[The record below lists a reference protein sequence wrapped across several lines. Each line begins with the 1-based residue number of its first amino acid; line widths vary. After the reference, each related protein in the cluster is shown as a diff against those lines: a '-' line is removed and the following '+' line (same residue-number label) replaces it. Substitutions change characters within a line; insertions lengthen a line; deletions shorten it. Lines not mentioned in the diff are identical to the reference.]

1 MLRMKVLTQLN
12 GRQREEVRAL
22 ESLCREQDNI
32 EGGISLTADEDAGT
46 APKYFLCYDEELLA
60 GFAIMYR
67 MPDMTAEVCSYI
79 HPQYRKR
86 TMYKK
91 LGTAVCR
98 EFKQEGISIGYYV
111 FEPHVSRDF
120 DEIAGRGYFTYSYS
134 EYLMEWKYSY
144 QLLPTNTLTLQ
155 PVSEQNREAAAQLLA
170 GAFSMPEQEA
180 AARIPELESG
190 GCVYYAVWQHG
201 EMVGVFALSEEKESF
216 YVFDF
221 AVDADHQGRGI
232 GKAQLKEVIRLA
244 QEKCAGAEQKKVRIQ
259 VGSRN
264 EAAFRLYQKNGF
276 QVISQRDYYLVNLD
290 EGEGNNF
297 SKTSA
302 E

>member
-12 GRQREEVRAL
+12 GRQREEVRDL
-22 ESLCREQDNI
+22 ENLCREQDNI
-32 EGGISLTADEDAGT
+32 QGGISLTADDDAGT
-46 APKYFLCYDEELLA
+46 APTYFLCYEEELLT

-67 MPDMTAEVCSYI
+67 MPDMTAEICSYI

-91 LGTAVCR
+91 LGTAVCK
-98 EFKQEGISIGYYV
+98 ELKQNGIATGYYV
-111 FEPHVSRDF
+111 FEPHESKGF
-120 DEIAGRGYFTYSYS
+120 DAIAERGYFVYAYS

-155 PVSEQNREAAAQLLA
+155 PVSEQERDMAAELLA
-170 GAFSMPEQEA
+170 GAFSMPKQEA
-180 AARIPELESG
+180 FERISESEG
-190 GCVYYAVWQHG
+190 EGCAYYAVWQQK
-201 EMVGVFALSEEKESF
+201 EMVGVFALTEEKHSF

-221 AVDADHQGRGI
+221 AVDGDHQGRGI

-244 QEKCAGAEQKKVRIQ
+244 QEKCAGAEQKKIRIQ

-276 QVISQRDYYLVNLD
+276 QVISQRDFYLINLD
-290 EGEGNNF
+290 EKE
-297 SKTSA
+297 
-302 E
+302 